1 METMV
6 KLPCAKYKDW
16 RQNIDT
22 GDLLLCMGNSKISKG
37 IKWTESKMDK
47 VPMIFN
53 CSNKTKNIKG
63 FITHVGVFVKVLG
76 QIFIV
81 EANGKIVAFTR
92 FSRIYKGYKGHLF
105 IVRPKITF
113 ITDRRFTKKPF
124 EAPFNNVMLAS
135 RSLEVEGAKYDWK
148 SIWRQLI
155 RVFNK
160 EVYKKNKYHE
170 ELFCSELVNMASGYF
185 YADKEE
191 WCTPH
196 DIALQSRDNFLV
208 MITDVK

>member
-1 METMV
+1 MEKIV

-22 GDLLLCMGNSKISKG
+22 GDLLLCKGGSKISRG
-37 IKWTESKMDK
+37 IKWTESKQDK

-53 CSNKTKNIKG
+53 CTNKTKNIKG

-81 EANGKIVAFTR
+81 EANGRIVAFTR
-92 FSRIYKGYKGHLF
+92 FSRIYKGYRGHLF
-105 IVRPKITF
+105 IARPNLTIDNT
-113 ITDRRFTKKPF
+113 
-124 EAPFNNVMLAS
+124 MLAS
-135 RSLEVEGAKYDWK
+135 RCLEVEGAKYDWR
-148 SIWRQLI
+148 SIWKQLI

-160 EVYKKNKYHE
+160 EVYKRNKLNE

-208 MITDVK
+208 KITDVK